1 MIPELE
7 RYYLTNY
14 SKCNLSYNYLA
25 TREGLSYPSHV
36 IQAIAAPVQILSFFT
51 ILKKTPKVM
60 KTMKWPLF
68 INHSWS
74 VWIDFGLCTL
84 STPYIFLPTTSFI
97 GVGIL
102 SFFGLSY
109 IPQMAAG
116 ALSALCEFI
125 CLSSRSNAITD
136 NRFRMTKKCTRVLYH
151 TLVLFLNLTVLLFM
165 FFTTTEESQKLEA
178 LKIDPCPTKEFF
190 RSPVGYYNQGLMNL
204 GMIFY
209 GLNGLV
215 ESLAILSVYRPY
227 RNAVKDILNF
237 RKSKEP
243 KVQTIPVREVCG
255 NSGFGRTHLR
265 I

>member
-1 MIPELE
+1 
-7 RYYLTNY
+7 
-14 SKCNLSYNYLA
+14 
-25 TREGLSYPSHV
+25 
-36 IQAIAAPVQILSFFT
+36 
-51 ILKKTPKVM
+51 
-60 KTMKWPLF
+60 MKWPLF

-125 CLSSRSNAITD
+125 CLSTFANSVFHWACTIYYLFVAPPSRSTSAE
-136 NRFRMTKKCTRVLYH
+136 TRRAQRH
-151 TLVLFLNLTVLLFM
+151 FLIGTM
-165 FFTTTEESQKLEA
+165 IQTS
-178 LKIDPCPTKEFF
+178 IP
-190 RSPVGYYNQGLMNL
+190 GYYNQGLMNL
-204 GMIFY
+204 GIIFY

>member
-1 MIPELE
+1 
-7 RYYLTNY
+7 
-14 SKCNLSYNYLA
+14 
-25 TREGLSYPSHV
+25 
-36 IQAIAAPVQILSFFT
+36 
-51 ILKKTPKVM
+51 M

-125 CLSSRSNAITD
+125 CLSTFANSVFHWACTIYYLFVAPPSRSTSAE
-136 NRFRMTKKCTRVLYH
+136 TRRAQRHFLIG
-151 TLVLFLNLTVLLFM
+151 TMIQTSIPLLTLMIPPLVLIFLF
-165 FFTTTEESQKLEA
+165 SK
-178 LKIDPCPTKEFF
+178 
-190 RSPVGYYNQGLMNL
+190 GYYNQGLMNL

>member
-1 MIPELE
+1 
-7 RYYLTNY
+7 
-14 SKCNLSYNYLA
+14 
-25 TREGLSYPSHV
+25 
-36 IQAIAAPVQILSFFT
+36 
-51 ILKKTPKVM
+51 
-60 KTMKWPLF
+60 
-68 INHSWS
+68 
-74 VWIDFGLCTL
+74 
-84 STPYIFLPTTSFI
+84 
-97 GVGIL
+97 
-102 SFFGLSY
+102 
-109 IPQMAAG
+109 MAAG

-190 RSPVGYYNQGLMNL
+190 RSPVVFFISDSAIRNFFMFFWVPALLFQTFANSVFHWACTIYYLFVAPPSRSTSAETRRAQRHFLIGTMIQTSIPVLTLMIPPLVLIFLFSKGYYNQGLMNL